1 MVSKD
6 ARDDILAL
14 ATAARPGSFVFVT
27 ATAEMPRDLK
37 AVRGR
42 PKRLAQL
49 KTGIGPL
56 ADKVPEE
63 WLSATEF
70 HQASAKLALSFL
82 RFAFR
87 GRSDG
92 AFEPLINL
100 AYRDSVWMATVGGYF
115 GDEIT
120 AAAIRK
126 NVRSRLPFLCAS
138 EDDAPFV
145 LEQFNITD
153 SERIIF
159 DRSATDSR
167 RVKRHRKNLQ
177 SLGFRDSIIDQYQ
190 QLMRF
195 IPRYVETAL

>member
-27 ATAEMPRDLK
+27 ATAEMPGELR
-37 AVRGR
+37 AVKGR
-42 PKRLAQL
+42 LKRLTQL
-49 KTGIGPL
+49 KTSIGPL
-56 ADKVPEE
+56 ADHLPEE
-63 WLSATEF
+63 WLSSNQF
-70 HQASAKLALSFL
+70 HQASAKLALKFL
-82 RFAFR
+82 RYAFR

-100 AYRDSVWMATVGGYF
+100 TYRDSVWMATVGGYF
-115 GDEIT
+115 GVEAKGQGIG
-120 AAAIRK
+120 K
-126 NVRSRLPFLCAS
+126 NVRLRMPFLCGS
-138 EDDAPFV
+138 GDDAPFV

-159 DRSATDSR
+159 DRSATDAR
-167 RVKRHRKNLQ
+167 RVKRHRKELQ
-177 SLGFRDSIIDQYQ
+177 SLGFRDSMIDQYR